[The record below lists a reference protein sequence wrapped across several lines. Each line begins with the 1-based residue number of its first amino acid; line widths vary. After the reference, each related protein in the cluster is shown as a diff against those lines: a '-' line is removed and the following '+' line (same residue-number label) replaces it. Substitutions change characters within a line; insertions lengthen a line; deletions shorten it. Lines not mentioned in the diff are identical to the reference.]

1 MVPTL
6 SPGSLALILSVLTV
20 RRRQARR
27 AIEDEQVAA
36 LVTVALDSLRNQEL
50 AHHTD
55 PVMVPRPYLSSLQ
68 LRDLVLQDIHDI
80 SKRKR
85 LWSRVERV
93 VEANANVRTN
103 LQEVEGGDEQ
113 RVWEWVGSAGRTLP
127 PGTPG
132 IQRLGFGEGGR
143 IVA

>member
-1 MVPTL
+1 M
-6 SPGSLALILSVLTV
+6 

-27 AIEDEQVAA
+27 AVEDDQVTT
-36 LVTVALDSLRNQEL
+36 LVTVALDCLRNQEL

-55 PVMVPRPYLSSLQ
+55 PVTVTRSYLSSLQ
-68 LRDLVLQDIHDI
+68 LRDLVLQDIHDV

-93 VEANANVRTN
+93 VEGNANVRTN
-103 LQEVEGGDEQ
+103 LQEVDGGDEQ
-113 RVWEWVGSAGRTLP
+113 RVWEWVGSSGKMLS
-127 PGTPG
+127 PGSG
-132 IQRLGFGEGGR
+132 IQRLGLGESGR